1 MENNTLEIIKEMIDQ
16 QLNDPQAI
24 RMADGTTFVYRFA
37 LTTDSAVALGLDPAT
52 PQADITLDLMMEF
65 MTVIGLDSAGN
76 KIADGEYPTDVKGP
90 FIRRIFEL
98 YGQKV
103 KAQEAAE
110 KAATKLPEDENP
122 VDEAEKNTVSS
133 AVNINAALD
142 AAKVSAALSQLSMEE
157 LMGMPMETENIPN
170 AKPADMFTGEESL
183 ATFFKSESVKQVR
196 RFYLNYPASGK
207 DGSPIHL
214 YIETE
219 VDEDDSSYLNYWVG
233 CEEYTAKKYIA
244 SCQADLHQEMP
255 LEIVKV
261 KHLNVYIEEIQ
272 KHS

>member
-1 MENNTLEIIKEMIDQ
+1 MENKTLEIIKEMLDQ

-24 RMADGTTFVYRFA
+24 RMADGTTFVYRFD
-37 LTTDSAVALGLDPAT
+37 LTPDSALALGLDAAT

-65 MTVIGLDSAGN
+65 MTVIGLDADGN
-76 KIADGEYPTDVKGP
+76 KIADGKYPTDVKGP

-103 KAQEAAE
+103 KMQEAA
-110 KAATKLPEDENP
+110 
-122 VDEAEKNTVSS
+122 S
-133 AVNINAALD
+133 D
-142 AAKVSAALSQLSMEE
+142 AAKISAALSQLSMEE
-157 LMGMPMETENIPN
+157 LMGMPMEDMAPVSADLDSIFGNNGPLMETENISKV
-170 AKPADMFTGEESL
+170 KPADMFTGEESL
-183 ATFFKSESVKQVR
+183 TSFFKSESVKQVR

-207 DGSPIHL
+207 DGSPLHL

-219 VDEDDSSYLNYWVG
+219 VDEDDPSYLNYWVG

-244 SCQADLHQEMP
+244 SCQADLNQEMP

-261 KHLNVYIEEIQ
+261 KHLNVYIEEVLKNI
-272 KHS
+272 